1 MNIYMTSGTFDF
13 LKRIKEKY
21 SKESMLLMQNHE
33 GALLVHETAN
43 KTVFSAPRSYEVLKS
58 EGILENF
65 GFLVLHHIP
74 VLDDD
79 KPVFEYKFKSNKTPL
94 NVNPDFIA
102 LRVLRP
108 LKSNTYIILTLWKS
122 EKAYTDWETSNSYQ
136 SFFHGAKSAAT
147 QPQIFMGASYI
158 SKFYIPAE
166 DN

>member
-21 SKESMLLMQNHE
+21 RNESMLLMQNQE
-33 GALLVHETAN
+33 GAVLVHETAN

-74 VLDDD
+74 VIEDD
-79 KPVFEYKFKSNKTPL
+79 KPVFEYQFKSDSAQQFNTTG
-94 NVNPDFIA
+94 FAA

-108 LKSNTYIILTLWKS
+108 MKNNTYVILTLWNS
-122 EKAYTDWETSNSYQ
+122 EGAYIAWENSPHYQ
-136 SFFHGAKSAAT
+136 SFLQGAKSAPS
-147 QPQIFMGASYI
+147 QPQLFLGASYT
-158 SKFYIPAE
+158 SKFYIPTE
-166 DN
+166 DD